1 MDENDLIRYQKLHD
15 LIEAQNK
22 TLASIKGAANRVA
35 TIVTIWF
42 ILQVIAAIVNFL
54 L

>member
-22 TLASIKGAANRVA
+22 TLKDIQRSASRVA
-35 TIVTIWF
+35 TIVVIWF
-42 ILQVIAAIVNFL
+42 ILQIIAAIANFL